1 MDWINQMGP
10 ELIQSYSLLGLGLV
24 FLAGIVT
31 SIGTCNLSLIPI
43 IIAHVGGSE
52 FGHKRAFALS
62 VAFTLGTATTFVIL
76 GFIICLIGGIFG
88 LQQSLIYYFVAAVC
102 MLMGLQL
109 LGAVSLNIN
118 YRPAWA
124 DRAGSS
130 GGLGGSYVLGLAMG
144 LVGSQCGTPIL
155 LAILSLALASGKWL
169 YGAILLFVYALGR
182 GVPLVAV
189 GTFTGLIT
197 RMELFARW
205 STVLDKVAGVMLI
218 VVGAYFIWLA

>member
-31 SIGTCNLSLIPI
+31 SIGPCNLSLIPI

-52 FGHKRAFALS
+52 SGRKRAFALS
-62 VAFTLGTATTFVIL
+62 IAFTLGTATTFVIL
-76 GFIICLIGGIFG
+76 GFVIGLIGGIFG

-102 MLMGLQL
+102 VLMGLQL

-118 YRPAWA
+118 IRPAWA

-169 YGAILLFVYALGR
+169 YGAVLLFIYALGR

-189 GTFTGLIT
+189 GTFTGLVT

-205 STVLDKVAGVMLI
+205 SMVLDKVSGVILI
-218 VVGAYFIWLA
+218 VVGAYFMWLA